1 MAKDIK
7 DIGRRRFIFRSAAIM
22 AGGMLGFNPFIKALA
37 CENMSHPQISIIIDD
52 IGFTFSGANS
62 FLELD
67 IPLTYSVI
75 PRLKESLRI
84 SEMILKQGHEIMVH
98 QPMEPYNN
106 EIDPGPC
113 ALYVA
118 DQPDKIRTILESN
131 ISDYPFAVGVNNHMG
146 SRFTS
151 NEDSVS
157 QALQIIKSN
166 NRFFLDSV
174 TSSHSKGYQTA
185 LKLHMPTGRRDIF
198 LDHNPDEVI
207 IQKQLKRLMAIARAF
222 GQAVGIGHPYP
233 QTAQAL
239 KSFIEQHD
247 LSKCN
252 FTYISK
258 IIYPD
263 SVSYDCV

>member
-7 DIGRRRFIFRSAAIM
+7 DIGRRRFIFRSAAFV
-22 AGGMLGFNPFIKALA
+22 AGGIVGFNPFIKALA
-37 CENMSHPQISIIIDD
+37 CENICHPQISIIIDD
-52 IGFTFSGANS
+52 IGFSYSIASS

-75 PRLKESLRI
+75 PRLKKSLSI
-84 SEMILKQGHEIMVH
+84 AEMIREQGHEVMIH
-98 QPMEPYNN
+98 QPMEPYND

-113 ALYVA
+113 ALYVG
-118 DQPDKIRTILESN
+118 DQPEKIRTILESN
-131 ISDYPFAVGVNNHMG
+131 LADYPFAVGVNNHMG

-151 NEDSVS
+151 NENSVF
-157 QALQIIKSN
+157 QALQVIKSD

-174 TSSHSKGYQTA
+174 TSSHTKGYQTA

-198 LDHNPDEVI
+198 LDHIPDESI
-207 IQKQLKRLMAIARAF
+207 IQKQLKRLMNIARAF
-222 GQAVGIGHPYP
+222 GHSVGIGHPYP
-233 QTAQAL
+233 QTVQSL
-239 KSFIEQHD
+239 RRFIEQHD

-252 FTYISK
+252 FSYISK

-263 SVSYDCV
+263 SAS